1 LLFRTIFSINKGGTN
16 MSTWNRGSS
25 SVGLVLLIFVTLAL
39 AYSLAGGLESP
50 SFTSDK
56 QNNVSPQNT
65 AAAAQVQQVQNTML
79 AMGTSLAALQSH
91 YQTLQNQVQTQSVL
105 SASSQNPAQLQASQ
119 QQVAQDLASIQLQY
133 QSLQSQSSQLSSPQL
148 QTVVQTLGQD
158 ITDALGQSQAL
169 QTQFSQLHTDPTLLQ
184 STQTQTALQSLG
196 QAAVSLQTQ
205 YDSIQAEVQAVAQT
219 TASTSTA
226 AQTSS
231 NQIIVTQEVPG
242 AKENLQLR
250 TFTIIT
256 VAPTAPPII
265 AGLVSCNSNTSI
277 PSIEHGVFKTFAPS
291 IAYPGDSIKVW
302 FADEKTPQVGVHQIR
317 VNTPTGLVVKDY
329 PVSPLNGVPSVAIP
343 PLVGAGYSDPDPK
356 WRGTDVYG
364 IPIYP
369 AMFITDITTDPN
381 STAGDWENGG
391 TTALP
396 PHALFGTWTTT
407 VKNVDAAG
415 KVTLDVG
422 PAAPSKNVWNL
433 GPGSDPVPPYHIG
446 NDDTDYGAEA
456 RWDVNTLVSQGYM
469 QSGHTYRVEFI
480 VHDGDA
486 TKEGGDVD
494 ERCGTVRIP

>member
-1 LLFRTIFSINKGGTN
+1 MSAWNK
-16 MSTWNRGSS
+16 GSS

-39 AYSLAGGLESP
+39 AYSLAGGFESP

-56 QNNVSPQNT
+56 QNIDSPQHA
-65 AAAAQVQQVQNTML
+65 AAAAQVQQVQNTTQ
-79 AMGTSLAALQSH
+79 AVGTSLAALQSH
-91 YQTLQNQVQTQSVL
+91 YQTLQNQIQTQSVL
-105 SASSQNPAQLQASQ
+105 PVTSQNPAQLQASQ

-133 QSLQSQSSQLSSPQL
+133 QSLQSQATQVSSPQL
-148 QTVVQTLGQD
+148 QTIIQALGQD
-158 ITDALGQSQAL
+158 ITDALVQSQDL
-169 QTQFSQLHTDPTLLQ
+169 QTQLSQLHTDPSLLQ
-184 STQTQTALQSLG
+184 SAQTQTALQNLG
-196 QAAVSLQTQ
+196 QIIGSLQTQ
-205 YDSIQAEVQAVAQT
+205 FQSVQTEVQAVAQT
-219 TASTSTA
+219 TASTSTTT
-226 AQTSS
+226 QTSS
-231 NQIIVTQEVPG
+231 SQIIVTQEVPG
-242 AKENLQLR
+242 AKDNLQLR

-256 VAPTAPPII
+256 VAPTPPPPII

-277 PSIEHGVFKTFAPS
+277 PSIEHGVFKTFSPS

-317 VNTPTGLVVKDY
+317 VNTPTGLVVKNY

-381 STAGDWENGG
+381 SKSGDWENGG

-422 PAAPSKNVWNL
+422 PAAPSKNGWNL
-433 GPGSDPVPPYHIG
+433 GPGSDPVPPYHVG